1 MTKIEFCAS
10 IIKHNGKDALMLRKI
25 LVDKMEIAP
34 IVGDILDNGEYSFPG
49 SVGFANKLNAV
60 ARLKRADLL

>member
-10 IIKHNGKDALMLRKI
+10 IIKHNGKDALMLKKI
-25 LVDKMEIAP
+25 LIDKKEIAP
-34 IVGDILDNGEYSFPG
+34 IVEDILDNGEHSFPG

-60 ARLKRADLL
+60 ARLRRVNLL